1 MGNAGHRAARG
12 AALLLVGLAVAAC
25 IGGDNPGY
33 QVIVGNKSTADLIV
47 VMEGV
52 GIGLP
57 DLGGTPR
64 KAFSVPAGT
73 PAIAGPWVYVG
84 FDTTGA
90 QKPGHIR
97 LYTSDCQAVTDFEV
111 RGVPMPCRSTR
122 PERHPS
128 PRTAAASFPRGH
140 PNSRLRRAIVPRR
153 RISSRPTAQTDP
165 LAHQVPSLDP
175 SSVGRLSSSFAVRA
189 SQGHPLR
196 PT

>member
-111 RGVPMPCRSTR
+111 RGGTYALSID
-122 PERHPS
+122 E
-128 PRTAAASFPRGH
+128 AGAASIAPYGRSEFPEGT
-140 PNSRLRRAIVPRR
+140 PKLTFAPRDC
-153 RISSRPTAQTDP
+153 P
-165 LAHQVPSLDP
+165 
-175 SSVGRLSSSFAVRA
+175 
-189 SQGHPLR
+189 
-196 PT
+196 